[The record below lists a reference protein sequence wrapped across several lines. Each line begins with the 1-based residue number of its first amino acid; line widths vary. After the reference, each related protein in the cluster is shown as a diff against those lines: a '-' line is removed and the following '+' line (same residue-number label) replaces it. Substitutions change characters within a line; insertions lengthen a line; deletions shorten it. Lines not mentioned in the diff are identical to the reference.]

1 MFFLIVLG
9 QYELLNFYSYQIK
22 YNSYVIKNDDEFKII
37 INKSSISIFPQ
48 IFINNKFF
56 GGYSELSNLSGK
68 GDLIKLIY

>member
-56 GGYSELSNLSGK
+56 GGYSELSNLSVNGY
-68 GDLIKLIY
+68 LIKLTV